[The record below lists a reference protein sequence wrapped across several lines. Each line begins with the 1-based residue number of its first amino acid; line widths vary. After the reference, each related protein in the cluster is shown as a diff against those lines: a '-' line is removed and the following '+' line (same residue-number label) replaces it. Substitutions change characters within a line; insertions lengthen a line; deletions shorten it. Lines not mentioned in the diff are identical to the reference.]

1 MEKQKAQEAF
11 RNKLDLKIYY
21 KNTEK
26 TLHLLR
32 SNTLQEMFERIW
44 FEFSL
49 FNESI
54 FSNLIDD
61 DKEENDEESSIKNE
75 KNPITSSGNE
85 NDNNSDNNNKNNNN
99 KDYNNDNNNKNK
111 NNNNDNNNSDN
122 NNVDNFTS
130 ETNKSEKVLINH
142 TKTEESSLR
151 AEAPSSIVQ
160 YHEMRLRYFNIA
172 TKIPT
177 DVFDISSRTK
187 TLESLGFSSY
197 RYLML
202 QTKEKNEIWEEYHSD
217 GFNILLEGFDSLKN
231 DFCPV
236 RSVRMAKNSTLKDL
250 RKMIG
255 PWVNYPASEIR

>member
-32 SNTLQEMFERIW
+32 SNTLQETFEKIW

-54 FSNLIDD
+54 FSNLIDE
-61 DKEENDEESSIKNE
+61 DKEEKDEGSSIKKE
-75 KNPITSSGNE
+75 KNPITSSGI
-85 NDNNSDNNNKNNNN
+85 DDDDNNKN
-99 KDYNNDNNNKNK
+99 DNDNNNHDDN
-111 NNNNDNNNSDN
+111 NNNNHDDNNNDNNKDN
-122 NNVDNFTS
+122 DDSKNKNNITG
-130 ETNKSEKVLINH
+130 ETNKFEKVFMNH
-142 TKTEESSLR
+142 TRTEQSSMR
-151 AEAPSSIVQ
+151 SEATSSIIQ
-160 YHEMRLRYFNIA
+160 YDEMRLRYFNIA